1 MAVTVLPLPFCADF
15 LATGD
20 LPVFFTTQGSPVVSS
35 GNGRNGTNSLR
46 FTSSTGAMQSCQY
59 GFTAMATISLNFAIK
74 VSRIPTIS
82 PITIMQFRD
91 TATLH
96 MDLQLTLAGFLQATR
111 NGTVLGTTSVALV
124 VGVHEHVEMKVLIND
139 STGTV
144 QIWRNGSAL
153 LGPSGLSSQ
162 DTRNGG
168 NATCDN
174 VRWGI
179 VTSAIA
185 EPSTVI
191 DISDLHIANDHVGD
205 KRVLYLT
212 PNGAGNYT
220 DFAFT
225 GGASNYESVD
235 DAAQDG
241 DTSYVSSAT
250 VTDQDS
256 YTLANLSA
264 GPAIFAAAPVF
275 CSKKTDAGTRSFKP
289 LLRISSTDY
298 LGTEVSPGTTYGYS
312 IDPQLVSP
320 ATATAF
326 TISEINAMELGEEIT
341 A

>member
-1 MAVTVLPLPFCADF
+1 M
-15 LATGD
+15 
-20 LPVFFTTQGSPVVSS
+20 SS
-35 GNGRNGTNSLR
+35 GNGRNGVSSLR
-46 FTSSTGAMQSCQY
+46 FTSSTGAMQSCQW
-59 GFTAMATISLNFAIK
+59 GFTAMATVSLGFAIK
-74 VSRIPTIS
+74 ISRIPTIS

-91 TATLH
+91 TSTLH
-96 MDLQLTLAGFLQATR
+96 MDLQVTLAGTLQATR
-111 NGTVLGTTSVALV
+111 NGTVLGTTSTALT
-124 VGVHEHVEMKVLIND
+124 VGVHEHVELKVLIND
-139 STGTV
+139 STGTA
-144 QIWRNGSAL
+144 QIWRNESSL
-153 LGPSGLSSQ
+153 LSLTSQ

-191 DISDLHIANDHVGD
+191 DISDVHIANDHVGD
-205 KRVLYLT
+205 KKVVYIT
-212 PNGAGNYT
+212 TNGAGNYT

-250 VTDQDS
+250 IGDQDS

-312 IDPQLVSP
+312 VDPMLVSP

-326 TISEINAMELGEEIT
+326 TISEINAMELGQEIT